1 MNPKPRHCRLVTVAA
16 VSCLALL
23 MLVVAPAWAAADT
36 ESAAWRETY
45 DLVMR
50 WVNFVILAGALVYFG
65 RRPVAN
71 LLRSQAAR
79 HEGEIQRL
87 QAEKTAALERLEV
100 VRQTQADNEARFI
113 ELTEKLIAMGEA
125 QRDAIIADANRESE
139 MLISEA
145 QRRISF
151 AMRNAKDRLRGQMVD
166 LAVDHALDRLPR
178 EITATDNQHRLD
190 IFFKGLEE
198 MP

>member
-1 MNPKPRHCRLVTVAA
+1 MNPKPRHCRPFTVAA

-23 MLVVAPAWAAADT
+23 MLVVAPAWAADT
-36 ESAAWRETY
+36 EAAAWRETY

-71 LLRSQAAR
+71 LLRSRAAR

-87 QAEKTAALERLEV
+87 EAEKTAALERLEA
-100 VRQTQADNEARFI
+100 VRRTQVENEARFI

-125 QRDAIIADANRESE
+125 QREAIIADANRESE
-139 MLISEA
+139 MLIAEA
-145 QRRISF
+145 LRRISF

-166 LAVDHALDRLPR
+166 MAVDQALNRLPR
-178 EITATDNQHRLD
+178 EVKETDNQHRLD
-190 IFFKGLEE
+190 VFFKGLEG
-198 MP
+198 MT